1 MYIEK
6 LKKKLLK
13 EMDRGNFMV
22 KKDYMKYSKEHFVWS
37 EEDLMSAKIEHFIL
51 TNEEMR
57 KNPIFSS
64 YQTHRWIIVKCY
76 YSMYHCVLGLLA
88 ELGIKTE
95 THFATLL
102 AFELFF
108 VKRVKLID
116 EKYFDMILKIL
127 ERVGII
133 PFEYLK
139 MVKNREEKR
148 FFVQY
153 DVTVSIPKR
162 EAKESL
168 EAAEKFTEKMKMVFE
183 NLRKAK
189 GGIDTTI

>member
-1 MYIEK
+1 MDIEK
-6 LKKKLLK
+6 LKRKLLK
-13 EMDRGNFMV
+13 EMDRGNFTV
-22 KKDYMKYSKEHFVWS
+22 RKDYMKYSKEHFEWS
-37 EEDLMSAKIEHFIL
+37 EEDLMSAKLEQFIL

-57 KNPIFSS
+57 KNPIFAK
-64 YQTHRWIIVKCY
+64 YTTHRWIIVKCY
-76 YSMYHCVLGLLA
+76 YSMYHCILGLLA

-108 VKRVKLID
+108 VKRAKLID

-127 ERVGII
+127 KKVGVI
-133 PFEYLK
+133 PFEYLN
-139 MVKNREEKR
+139 MVKDKEEKR

-153 DVTVSIPKR
+153 DVTISIPKR
-162 EAKESL
+162 EAEESL
-168 EAAEKFTEKMKMVFE
+168 ETAEKFTEKMKTVFE

-189 GGIDTTI
+189 SGIDTTI